1 MMASGEGP
9 HGVGVADEGDS
20 NVRTLVLTDLLLD
33 TRTAH
38 LFHVHSCNTN
48 PRLGDPFEILCPSSG
63 YS

>member
-1 MMASGEGP
+1 MASGEGP

-38 LFHVHSCNTN
+38 FSTIGIINSNHMPIDTN
-48 PRLGDPFEILCPSSG
+48 N
-63 YS
+63 